1 MQTAE
6 QDHNEAGPSALT
18 ATAGRD
24 DAGSGREMI
33 AILDFGSQLAA
44 NFLLLR

>member
-6 QDHNEAGPSALT
+6 QNHNEAGPSALT

-24 DAGSGREMI
+24 NAESGREMI
-33 AILDFGSQLAA
+33 AILDLARSIA
-44 NFLLLR
+44 G